1 VDTELFLPHGGLF
14 KPICVSPIRIGFYL
28 FCRQVSSMEKIKV
41 CIQKIVGSEDIP
53 LPTYMT
59 EQAAGMDICA
69 AVSEEIIILPG
80 QRQKIPTGIMISL
93 PEGYEA
99 QIRPRSGLAI
109 NQGITLLNSPGT
121 IDADY
126 RGEIALI
133 VINHGS
139 EPFTVT
145 RRMRLAQMVVQKIFQ
160 VDWVEASELDNTSR
174 GSGGFGHT

>member
-1 VDTELFLPHGGLF
+1 
-14 KPICVSPIRIGFYL
+14 
-28 FCRQVSSMEKIKV
+28 MEKIKV
-41 CIQKIVGSEDIP
+41 SIQKIAGSEDIS
-53 LPTYMT
+53 LPAYMT
-59 EQAAGMDICA
+59 EQSAGMDICA
-69 AVSEEIIILPG
+69 AVSEETIIMPG
-80 QRQKIPTGIMISL
+80 KRQKIPTGISIAL
-93 PEGYEA
+93 PVGYEA

-139 EPFTVT
+139 DPFVVT
-145 RRMRLAQMVVQKIFQ
+145 RGMRLAQMVVQKIFQ
-160 VDWVEASELDNTSR
+160 VDWVEASKLEGTSR

>member
-1 VDTELFLPHGGLF
+1 
-14 KPICVSPIRIGFYL
+14 
-28 FCRQVSSMEKIKV
+28 MEKIKV
-41 CIQKIVGSEDIP
+41 SIQKIAGSEDIS
-53 LPTYMT
+53 LPAYMT
-59 EQAAGMDICA
+59 EQSAGMDICA
-69 AVSEEIIILPG
+69 AVTEETMIMPG
-80 QRQKIPTGIMISL
+80 QRQKVPTGICIAL

-133 VINHGS
+133 IINHGS
-139 EPFTVT
+139 APFAVT
-145 RRMRLAQMVVQKIFQ
+145 RGMRLAQMVVQKILH
-160 VDWVEASELDNTSR
+160 VDWVEASKLESTSR

>member
-1 VDTELFLPHGGLF
+1 
-14 KPICVSPIRIGFYL
+14 
-28 FCRQVSSMEKIKV
+28 MEKIKV
-41 CIQKIVGSEDIP
+41 HIKKMVGSEDIP
-53 LPTYMT
+53 LPAYMT
-59 EQAAGMDICA
+59 AQSAGMDICA
-69 AVSEEIIILPG
+69 AVTEDTVIMPG
-80 QRQKIPTGIMISL
+80 QRQKIPTGIMIAL
-93 PEGYEA
+93 PVGYEA

-139 EPFTVT
+139 KPFTVS
-145 RRMRLAQMVVQKIFQ
+145 RGMRLAQMVVQKIFQ
-160 VDWVEASELDNTSR
+160 ADWFEVSELDNTSR

>member
-1 VDTELFLPHGGLF
+1 
-14 KPICVSPIRIGFYL
+14 
-28 FCRQVSSMEKIKV
+28 MEKIKV
-41 CIQKIVGSEDIP
+41 SIQKIAGSEDIS
-53 LPTYMT
+53 LPAYMT
-59 EQAAGMDICA
+59 DQSAGMDICA
-69 AVSEEIIILPG
+69 AVNEETIILPG
-80 QRQKIPTGIMISL
+80 QRQKIPTGICIAL

-139 EPFTVT
+139 APFAVT
-145 RRMRLAQMVVQKIFQ
+145 RGMRLAQMVVQKISQ
-160 VDWVEASELDNTSR
+160 VDWIEVAELNNTSR